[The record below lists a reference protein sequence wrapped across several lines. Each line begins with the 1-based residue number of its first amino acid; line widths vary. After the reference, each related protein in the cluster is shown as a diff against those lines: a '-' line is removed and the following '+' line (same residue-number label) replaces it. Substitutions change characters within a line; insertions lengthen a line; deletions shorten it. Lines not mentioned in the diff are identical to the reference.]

1 MTLPVV
7 VQVVVDKPLAQ
18 GFDYLWDLEKLGLA
32 PELGHI
38 VEVPFGKSL
47 LVGVVIKVSAHSDF
61 EIDKLK
67 TVSRVAP
74 LPPIDPAALRL
85 MNFASQ
91 YYIHALGETIIPTI
105 PQMWKKALDWEKI
118 PKKLVAAE
126 EKKKKNIQES
136 SSEGFIGESALNE
149 EQKSA
154 LGKLRNYRS
163 KEKEFKAILLQ
174 GQTGSGKTAVFL
186 NWLSVIL
193 ENDTSQVLLLVPE
206 INLTPQLERRV
217 RAGVGVGVGE

>member
-18 GFDYLWDLEKLGLA
+18 GFDYLWDIEKLGLA
-32 PELGHI
+32 PVLGHI
-38 VEVPFGKSL
+38 VEVPFGRSS

-67 TVSRVAP
+67 SVNQVAP
-74 LPPIDPAALRL
+74 LPPMDPAALRL

-118 PKKLVAAE
+118 PKKLVAAI
-126 EKKKKNIQES
+126 EKK
-136 SSEGFIGESALNE
+136 IG
-149 EQKSA
+149 
-154 LGKLRNYRS
+154 
-163 KEKEFKAILLQ
+163 
-174 GQTGSGKTAVFL
+174 
-186 NWLSVIL
+186 
-193 ENDTSQVLLLVPE
+193 
-206 INLTPQLERRV
+206 
-217 RAGVGVGVGE
+217 RAHV